1 MSIADAISEAG
12 AKAAGK
18 RPYFLDEEVETVLAI
33 TMAAVQELAVARQ
46 RIDTLE
52 RLLEGKGVLS
62 RSEVEAYAPDPS
74 AAIERALS
82 NQEYIARVLRI
93 VQQRN
98 EANLAHGDVASEAVG
113 SELGARS

>member
-1 MSIADAISEAG
+1 MSVMDAIAQAG

-33 TMAAVQELAVARQ
+33 TMAAVQELSVARR

-52 RLLEGKGVLS
+52 RVLEQHGVIQ
-62 RSEVEAYAPDPS
+62 RAEIENFVPDQA
-74 AAIERALS
+74 AAIERSLAT
-82 NQEYIARVLRI
+82 QEYIARVLRI

-98 EANLAHGDVASEAVG
+98 EGARIADEPASEDVAKEVG
-113 SELGARS
+113 QDD